1 MSNRSGS
8 RGFVSRRLGLLAGAV
23 GLVALLAFVA
33 VPWFCRGVGA
43 WPSEVRV
50 ISASLHSPERLV
62 LSVGSCHGSPEV
74 SLLRETDVEVQVKIV
89 A

>member
-50 ISASLHSPERLV
+50 ISGVVAFPRKARTLCRL
-62 LSVGSCHGSPEV
+62 LPWLPGSI
-74 SLLRETDVEVQVKIV
+74 TV
-89 A
+89 ARDGRRSAG